1 QSIPLPSP
9 VGRGAVCFVAK
20 NRFIMRRIAIIGI
33 VLLTISV
40 PFQWLYLG
48 NYVVSAASTL
58 IAIYGILRYNNKFA

>member
-1 QSIPLPSP
+1 
-9 VGRGAVCFVAK
+9 
-20 NRFIMRRIAIIGI
+20 MRRIAIIGI

-48 NYVVSAASTL
+48 NYVVSSASTL